1 MRPAHNGHWH
11 NKFRKNGATQYSLSR
26 LLAFQQ
32 AVLEQALFESDPDCL
47 EVLMLSTKRYAA
59 VLSSLLIAAIAP
71 HALAA
76 GQPARLDVDGCE
88 KPAFPTRWQTDSDGG
103 DVLVAFLVGSDGKVK
118 ESKVIES
125 SGDVRVDRAS
135 ARAAA
140 RCHFTPAARDGKAVA
155 SWTQVRYSWVL
166 N

>member
-1 MRPAHNGHWH
+1 M
-11 NKFRKNGATQYSLSR
+11 F
-26 LLAFQQ
+26 
-32 AVLEQALFESDPDCL
+32 
-47 EVLMLSTKRYAA
+47 STKRYAA

-76 GQPARLDVDGCE
+76 SQPARLDVAGCE
-88 KPAFPTRWQTDSDGG
+88 KPEFPTRWQTDSDGG
-103 DVLVAFLVGSDGKVK
+103 DVLVAFLVGSDGKVM

-140 RCHFTPAARDGKAVA
+140 RCNFKPAARDGKAIA